1 MVDHN
6 SRFSYKISM
15 KSTRWLPS
23 CGGFE
28 HNLFESNP
36 LVYNSDDNMRPN
48 FPTHISGNQTPAPS
62 FYAEWNDHS
71 NSIFPLLSSRY
82 TKTSHSTARSYGRRP
97 AISQLFCYN
106 QRARRCAEEDIVF
119 PQDKYSP
126 FSAPKDVAAIWID
139 MGRTGSKGSTGT
151 TSTCSTTKQRP
162 SKSDVRHQ
170 LGLSE
175 RTSSVLN
182 TYPLSASSRCTN
194 ASPSR
199 EGISGSPGRYAK
211 QDTKT
216 SQRLKLKQQQHN
228 KRYSLQQALNRSRCR
243 NKMSSINEETDW
255 RSTVDPKSGRT
266 YYYNHK
272 TLETQWR
279 MPMELAS
286 ESERAIM
293 EAKER
298 QQKNFFA
305 SMEANI
311 LKNFAAG
318 TIGTPKQELKKDPSA
333 KLVRRSMVRT
343 ISSMDEFVLKD
354 LVEIVPSRRASR
366 ASLSLASLGKANA
379 QRNVLDPLHESVREE
394 YSFEVSN
401 NKSINFHESFGEN
414 FFGEESSAYGFD
426 VSPSELKAL
435 QELAK
440 VTEEMSHLNDASLGN
455 ISSSSGFDFD
465 PDDIGADDE
474 GEDFRSTLSQPA
486 RALGMIGSIR
496 EEEEYFYTND
506 GPPAVPKP
514 KGIKKPLTRRN
525 TCGTMYVKST
535 MSQPDKDATIKV
547 SLCVTFVPY
556 DYYDKLPF

>member
-1 MVDHN
+1 MVDHK
-6 SRFSYKISM
+6 SRHSSKKSM
-15 KSTRWLPS
+15 KSTRWLSS

-28 HNLFESNP
+28 HILFENNP
-36 LVYNSDDNMRPN
+36 IVYNSDDNMRPYV
-48 FPTHISGNQTPAPS
+48 TTRTSCNQNPAPG
-62 FYAEWNDHS
+62 FYAECRDHS
-71 NSIFPLLSSRY
+71 KTVFPLLSSRY
-82 TKTSHSTARSYGRRP
+82 TKTSHSTAKSYDRRP
-97 AISQLFCYN
+97 ALSQLFCYN
-106 QRARRCAEEDIVF
+106 QRARTCAEEDMYF
-119 PQDKYSP
+119 PQEKYSP

-151 TSTCSTTKQRP
+151 TSTCSTRKQCS
-162 SKSDVRHQ
+162 SKSTVRQ
-170 LGLSE
+170 EAGIST

-182 TYPLSASSRCTN
+182 TYPLSASSRVMNTG
-194 ASPSR
+194 PSR

-211 QDTKT
+211 QDTKA
-216 SQRLKLKQQQHN
+216 SQRLKLKKENHN
-228 KRYSLQQALNRSRCR
+228 KRYSIQQAFNRSRCR
-243 NKMSSINEETDW
+243 NKMSSISEETNW
-255 RSTVDPKSGRT
+255 KSAVDPKSGRT
-266 YYYNHK
+266 YYYNTK

-286 ESERAIM
+286 DSERAVM

-298 QQKNFFA
+298 QQKDFFA

-318 TIGTPKQELKKDPSA
+318 TISTPKQELKKDPSA
-333 KLVRRSMVRT
+333 KKVRRSMVRT

-366 ASLSLASLGKANA
+366 TSLSLASLGKTNA
-379 QRNVLDPLHESVREE
+379 QRNILDPLQESVRED

-401 NKSINFHESFGEN
+401 NKSINFHESFGES
-414 FFGEESSAYGFD
+414 FFGEESSAYGFEI
-426 VSPSELKAL
+426 SPSELKAL

-455 ISSSSGFDFD
+455 ISSSGGFDFD
-465 PDDIGADDE
+465 PDDMGVDDE
-474 GEDFRSTLSQPA
+474 EDFRSTLSQPA

-496 EEEEYFYTND
+496 EEEEYFCTND
-506 GPPAVPKP
+506 NPPVLVKP
-514 KGIKKPLTRRN
+514 KGIKQPLTRRN

-547 SLCVTFVPY
+547 RLSSFSLRINLSSLLF
-556 DYYDKLPF
+556 